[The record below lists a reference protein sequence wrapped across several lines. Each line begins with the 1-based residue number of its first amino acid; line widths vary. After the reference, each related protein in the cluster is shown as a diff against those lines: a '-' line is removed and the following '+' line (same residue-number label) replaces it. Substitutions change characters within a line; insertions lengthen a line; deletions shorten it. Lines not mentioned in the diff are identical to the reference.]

1 MTMQLARMNVRDT
14 GRVVVAELSGEIDM
28 SNATELGAA
37 MLAQLRAGETL
48 GLVVDLSGVTYL
60 DSAGI
65 HVIYGIRERL
75 RTRGMKLRLV
85 VPPRAPIFDAL
96 RITGLTEAVP
106 VHDEVAEAEAAIAA

>member
-1 MTMQLARMNVRDT
+1 MTTHLARMNVRRSGT
-14 GRVVVAELSGEIDM
+14 VVIAELSGEIDM

-37 MLAQLRAGETL
+37 MLAQLRAGESL
-48 GLVVDLSGVTYL
+48 GLVIDLSGVTYL

-85 VPPRAPIFDAL
+85 VPPSALIMDAL
-96 RITGLTEAVP
+96 RLTGVTEAVP
-106 VHDEVAEAEAAIAA
+106 VDDGADEAEAGIA

>member
-1 MTMQLARMNVRDT
+1 MTMQLARLNVRDT
-14 GRVVVAELSGEIDM
+14 GSVVIAELTGEIDM

-37 MLAQLRAGETL
+37 ILARMRAGETL
-48 GLVVDLSGVTYL
+48 GLVIDLSGVTYL

-85 VPPRAPIFDAL
+85 VPPRAPIIDAHRL
-96 RITGLTEAVP
+96 TGVTDAVP
-106 VHDEVAEAEAAIAA
+106 THDEAAEAEAAIAA